1 MPALPPQVSALIII
15 RRRAWRRGPNI
26 RTQNNLV
33 ERKEPACWKTGAQQH
48 LQVFWTAFRLLF
60 LNAAFLM
67 LCSLFTS
74 VFFSLSSL
82 VYVCLQ
88 KRKRALKYAVMW
100 SILMVHDNYFNFL
113 IHPCRRQSCT
123 PLKCCLGSHWCA
135 RRWRVCFASWLK
147 LTK

>member
-26 RTQNNLV
+26 KTQNNLV
-33 ERKEPACWKTGAQQH
+33 ERKETACWKTGAQQQ

-67 LCSLFTS
+67 LCSLFAS
-74 VFFSLSSL
+74 VFFSQLFSL
-82 VYVCLQ
+82 CLFA
-88 KRKRALKYAVMW
+88 KKKKDLKYAVMW

-113 IHPCRRQSCT
+113 IHPCWRQSCT